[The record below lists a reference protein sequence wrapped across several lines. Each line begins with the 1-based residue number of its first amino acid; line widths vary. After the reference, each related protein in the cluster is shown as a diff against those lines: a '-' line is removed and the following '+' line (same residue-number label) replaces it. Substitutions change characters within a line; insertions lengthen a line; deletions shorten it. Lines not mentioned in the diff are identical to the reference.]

1 MAIEPRAVTRLAQA
15 MISEFGSAERAVHA
29 LAECY
34 LRAEEIIDH
43 YRNRCSHGFIYR
55 KPRKALPMDLDSG
68 PVLDVAVEAA
78 PHG

>member
-1 MAIEPRAVTRLAQA
+1 MTPEHLVQALLSEHRGNSEAALRHLA
-15 MISEFGSAERAVHA
+15 S
-29 LAECY
+29 CY
-34 LRAEEIIDH
+34 LVSEGLIDH

-68 PVLDVAVEAA
+68 PVLDVASEAA